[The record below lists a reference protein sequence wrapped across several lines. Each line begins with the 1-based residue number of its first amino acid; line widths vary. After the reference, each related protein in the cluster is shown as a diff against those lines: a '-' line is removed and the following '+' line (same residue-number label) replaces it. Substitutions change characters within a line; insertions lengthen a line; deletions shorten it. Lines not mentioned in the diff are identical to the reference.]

1 MSKSAI
7 AVMPVGSVVSKIYFI
22 RGKRVMIDSD
32 LSELYGV
39 QTKFVNLA
47 VKRNRLRFPA
57 DFMFQLTPKETKS
70 LRLQNATSKKGRGG
84 SRYLPYA
91 FTQEGVAM
99 LSGVLNSPRAIQA
112 NVLIMRT
119 FTKLREMIATNEL
132 IRQKIEELERKY
144 EKHDH
149 QFKIVFN
156 AIRELLEPK
165 PSKPKPLIGFHVKY

>member
-1 MSKSAI
+1 
-7 AVMPVGSVVSKIYFI
+7 
-22 RGKRVMIDSD
+22 
-32 LSELYGV
+32 
-39 QTKFVNLA
+39 
-47 VKRNRLRFPA
+47 
-57 DFMFQLTPKETKS
+57 MFQLTPKEAES

-99 LSGVLNSPRAIQA
+99 LSGVLNSPRAVQA

-165 PSKPKPLIGFHVKY
+165 PPKPKKPIGFHVKY